1 MVTMAQRSLFD
12 IRRDLFA
19 HLQTL
24 PLQYFDSRNRG
35 DVMSYFTNDI
45 DTIADALN
53 NSFAMVIQ
61 SFIQMAGTLILLF
74 VLNWQLSLVVAV
86 CYAAMFLYIRYSGKR
101 SKMYYNKQQ
110 RCLGELDGYIE
121 EMVNG
126 QKVVKVFNH
135 ESICMEDFEAKNDA
149 LRRAGTSAQSYAS
162 TMVPA
167 VVSISYINYAI
178 VAVLGGIMA
187 LTGMTDAGQSC
198 ELPRVCPS
206 GSSAGKPVHTAV
218 ELPAR
223 GACRGREGLRGHGR
237 EARRSTRAGP
247 CW

>member
-1 MVTMAQRSLFD
+1 MCST
-12 IRRDLFA
+12 
-19 HLQTL
+19 
-24 PLQYFDSRNRG
+24 G
-35 DVMSYFTNDI
+35 
-45 DTIADALN
+45 
-53 NSFAMVIQ
+53 
-61 SFIQMAGTLILLF
+61 
-74 VLNWQLSLVVAV
+74 QLSLVVAV

-149 LRRAGTSAQSYAS
+149 LGGPVPAPRATPQRW
-162 TMVPA
+162 VPA

-187 LTGMTDAGQSC
+187 LTGMTDAGSLASYLVFVRQAAAPINQFTQQSNFLLAALAGA
-198 ELPRVCPS
+198 ERVFEVMDEKPEIDEGRTVLVNVEETGGQLKES
-206 GSSAGKPVHTAV
+206 GKKTGKWAWRSPDGTLRPCAGTSASRMWTSATRRDIRYCTA
-218 ELPAR
+218 
-223 GACRGREGLRGHGR
+223 
-237 EARRSTRAGP
+237 
-247 CW
+247 